1 MLQLSYTMVN
11 VSDMTQSL
19 ESYRDKLG
27 LTSRFESE
35 WWSEFDTGE
44 TTLALHH
51 GVKLGTASDAATETE
66 PVAGTCFIAFNVE
79 SVDEAY
85 EALTA
90 KGVTFLSK
98 PETKEQ
104 EGIRSTNCVDP
115 DGLLITISQPLR

>member
-27 LTSRFESE
+27 LTS
-35 WWSEFDTGE
+35 
-44 TTLALHH
+44 